1 LLLAAVHAQGEV
13 FVIPHND
20 PDPDAIASA
29 VALQYMLQQLTS
41 HKIQIGYQGIIGR
54 AENRALVRYL
64 NHPLVPM
71 SSDVA
76 AGKPV
81 VFVDTQP
88 GTGNNPWQPSMVLA
102 GVIDHH
108 PLHPESSQAAFFD
121 VRPDLGA
128 TATIIFGYF
137 QTLNLAIPA
146 FLATALFYGIKTDTS
161 GLSRGVTEADA
172 VAYFQLQSQMD
183 TEALGEIERAQVP
196 ATYFKGFANALETTD
211 LYDTVAVAH
220 IGQMN
225 YPDMAAEVADLLTRL
240 EKVEWVLCTGVYRN
254 KLLLAVRAPGR
265 QGGAGVLVRAIVQ
278 DSGSAGGHGTMAG
291 GQVPLSDVEPEKLV
305 QVLHQR
311 LKEVLKISP
320 TAVSQPLIDSH

>member
-1 LLLAAVHAQGEV
+1 MG
-13 FVIPHND
+13 
-20 PDPDAIASA
+20 
-29 VALQYMLQQLTS
+29 
-41 HKIQIGYQGIIGR
+41 
-54 AENRALVRYL
+54 
-64 NHPLVPM
+64 
-71 SSDVA
+71 SDIA
-76 AGKPV
+76 AGKQV

-88 GTGNNPWQPSMVLA
+88 GTGNNPWQPSMLLT

-108 PLHPESSQAAFFD
+108 PFHPESSQAAFFD
-121 VRPDLGA
+121 VRPEIGS

-137 QTLNLAIPA
+137 QSLDLAVPT

-172 VAYFQLQSQMD
+172 IAYFQLQSEMD
-183 TEALGEIERAQVP
+183 PEALGEIERAQVP
-196 ATYFKGFANALETTD
+196 ATYFKGFASALETAA

-220 IGQMN
+220 IGEMS

-278 DSGSAGGHGTMAG
+278 DAGSAGGHGTMAG
-291 GQVPLSDVEPEKLV
+291 GQIPLADVEPEKLV
-305 QVLHQR
+305 AILRQR
-311 LKEVLKISP
+311 LLEVLKISLTSVP
-320 TAVSQPLIDSH
+320 RPLIEAQ